1 MSNNS
6 LDRLDDIIQH
16 QLCNVENQVIDKR
29 DFINAVNMFID
40 KNDTDA
46 FKNLVERIMD
56 RHVTS
61 RKDVDTA
68 ANLIHNWQK

>member
-29 DFINAVNMFID
+29 EFINAVNMFT
-40 KNDTDA
+40 KQNDTDA
-46 FKNLVERIMD
+46 FKNLVERIME

-61 RKDVDTA
+61 LKDANTA